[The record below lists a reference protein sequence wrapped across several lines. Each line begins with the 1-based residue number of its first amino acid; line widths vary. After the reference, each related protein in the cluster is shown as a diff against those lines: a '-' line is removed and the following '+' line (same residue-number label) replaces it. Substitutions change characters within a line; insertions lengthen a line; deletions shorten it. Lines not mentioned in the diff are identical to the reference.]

1 MNFKFQLQATLGCI
15 FFQPIVAIEAT
26 INCNVRMQ
34 FQVAIIATNGDKRV
48 ALVDFEFIE
57 KFKQLK
63 NNKDLEDE
71 NVREAK
77 VCQENKDLTVFQMKR
92 IFQKTRTKK
101 YVDVDDG
108 EFIWSS
114 GDRNSFME
122 VRNICCTIK

>member
-15 FFQPIVAIEAT
+15 FFQPIAATEAT
-26 INCNVRMQ
+26 INHNVRMQ

-77 VCQENKDLTVFQMKR
+77 VCQEKKDLILLQKKRNFQNTRRKNTSMSMMK
-92 IFQKTRTKK
+92 I
-101 YVDVDDG
+101 
-108 EFIWSS
+108 
-114 GDRNSFME
+114 
-122 VRNICCTIK
+122 